1 VTTNDPFQGFIF
13 MLSPPYLIVSQ
24 THPQPQHRQDT
35 HR

>member
-1 VTTNDPFQGFIF
+1 